1 MEEFRRAH
9 QRMFGNSN
17 EFNVKEKLRESRSL
31 PATSLSSS
39 SSSSSSSSP
48 STSSPKQLT
57 NSSPV
62 QVIKSDVQVVKS
74 PPPVPSKNTKNH
86 GIVVTIGTYQSN
98 TNRFAPANLNYR
110 SVIQVK
116 KD

>member
-31 PATSLSSS
+31 PATS

-48 STSSPKQLT
+48 STSSQKEST

-86 GIVVTIGTYQSN
+86 GIIVTIGTYQSN

>member
-39 SSSSSSSSP
+39 SSSSSP
-48 STSSPKQLT
+48 STSSQKEST

-86 GIVVTIGTYQSN
+86 GIIVTIGTYQSN

>member
-39 SSSSSSSSP
+39 SSSSSP
-48 STSSPKQLT
+48 STSSPKELT

-86 GIVVTIGTYQSN
+86 GIIVTIGTYQSN

>member
-39 SSSSSSSSP
+39 SSSSSP
-48 STSSPKQLT
+48 STSSPKELT

-62 QVIKSDVQVVKS
+62 QVVKSDVQVVKS

-86 GIVVTIGTYQSN
+86 GIIVTIGTYQSN